1 MPLLKHNAVQWFL
14 AAVIVL
20 GSAWATGTTVF
31 APRLSPSRIV
41 PDAVLDSS
49 FVLPPN
55 YSDFGFTPRE
65 VIALFAKRGISARW
79 ELQEANRYILRFGG
93 ENRLT
98 GAPLDTA
105 FQLRW
110 VTGPHEV
117 VSQVIGFTGPAVVVE
132 AMAEDGIAVHWAIMT
147 RLFEG
152 LQSALA
158 EEPGSRLHTL
168 VQTQQTTPRVGAPAQ
183 RPLPTPSHPT
193 VPTPKAPR

>member
-1 MPLLKHNAVQWFL
+1 MSLLKHNVVQWLL
-14 AAVIVL
+14 AAAIVL

-31 APRLSPSRIV
+31 APRLSTSRIV

-65 VIALFAKRGISARW
+65 LITLFAKRGISARW
-79 ELQEANRYILRFGG
+79 ESQAANRYILRFGG
-93 ENRLT
+93 ESRLT

-105 FQLRW
+105 FQLHW
-110 VTGPHEV
+110 VIGPHEV
-117 VSQVIGFTGPAVVVE
+117 VSQVIGFTGPALVVE
-132 AMAEDGIAVHWAIMT
+132 AMAEDGIAVHWVIMT

-158 EEPGSRLHTL
+158 EEPGSGLHTL
-168 VQTQQTTPRVGAPAQ
+168 VQTQQPTPSVGAPAQ
-183 RPLPTPSHPT
+183 RPIPTPGRPT
-193 VPTPKAPR
+193 VLTPTAPR